1 MSRMDSTL
9 ASAAWLY
16 MGGAGRVPRC
26 LAQRTDVPA
35 LWCLLLAQAAVVPA
49 IAVAEE
55 GTQTPQLG
63 LRVNAQTALAN
74 WQQFCAYIDR
84 HPQFHRVP
92 ALGIYLAAV
101 AEFLQQCAAELGEP
115 LADLWLQGDL
125 DAVSGP
131 FDYVEQTRIEFWQW
145 RVDSSLEIVQDGA
158 DVDLHEITQVLDFED
173 LDEWVRSFGL
183 EHLDHPY
190 FRALAQL
197 DDFEEQGTRFE
208 EFREHKPQPLD
219 PWLGH
224 GYRAISHANKVG
236 MRAQDATD
244 EFWHVPPQW
253 DEIRRD
259 AESYT
264 RVWVRQAQQWG
275 LLQIEP
281 ALELL
286 FAPQFDE
293 VVDSAAGGRCVV
305 LQGGRYGVIDIEQRG
320 WRLPAEYGELRQEC
334 NGLLRLRQGERY
346 GYLDEFGSVLV
357 PPRYEQTHAF
367 GGPGRCDAPGLAWV
381 AEGGLWGLID
391 ASGQVLQPCCFSR
404 IEYRQEQENRGW
416 RVWQQDR
423 QGWVDAAGALVVA
436 CEWDEVDCF
445 TRHVHAI
452 EAEGI
457 YRVTRDGRQ
466 GLLPRE
472 GDWHVAC
479 RYMDIEP
486 LGVGPGAPPLP
497 TDPWRLSPS
506 PEEAD
511 VASYIASGSREQSRL
526 LIRVTDERGTGVIDE
541 AGRQIVPMAEQAIE
555 TLGNRNLQWL
565 AVCDEE
571 DRYHLWD
578 VLKREP
584 ALPGRYA
591 AVDVLPLAAQA
602 LLLTFDELQDERPYV
617 VQCWWAADR
626 PAIAGRFSD
635 LGDGEFFL
643 RGLMDSQR
651 KALVEAW
658 DKGETVDACELLDDG
673 SSRRVFIRPGAA
685 PIDAIGEW
693 QRRYGQ
699 GDLDAALALARTCRD
714 TAQAYAW
721 AQRACGAERPDATP
735 SSAAWIYLIE
745 LVLQGAGGA
754 AVLGKTRQWLERAM
768 LVDSNFDEGYQLL
781 LLQGR
786 LWLDPATGTPDAHKA
801 FAALE
806 RLRQL
811 SGRNQREHSEGLYL
825 LGRCW
830 RDGLGCAVDQA
841 KARDLWRA
849 VASDGHGPATQ
860 ALVELLVDEAEQHTD
875 ADAAGQLWQ
884 EALHHAQNYLEHFAD
899 DGVPALIGY
908 FQHFLGETLLRTEP
922 VEWEAAADHLHQAA
936 ATGHAEAMGLLAEV
950 VYRDPVSP
958 LRNLRQALNWAW
970 RYAAAQGLIASATSG
985 WKRWLF
991 ALFWLRR
998 RG

>member
-9 ASAAWLY
+9 ASAAWLH
-16 MGGAGRVPRC
+16 MGGAGRTPRC
-26 LAQRTDVPA
+26 LAQRGDVPA
-35 LWCLLLAQAAVVPA
+35 LWCLLLAQASVVPA

-101 AEFLQQCAAELGEP
+101 AEFLQQCAAELGEA

-158 DVDLHEITQVLDFED
+158 DVDLHDITQVLDFED

-183 EHLDHPY
+183 AHLDHPY
-190 FRALAQL
+190 FAALQQL
-197 DDFEEQGTRFE
+197 DDFEAQGTRFD
-208 EFREHKPQPLD
+208 EFREDEPAPPD

-224 GYRAISHANKVG
+224 GYRAISHAGKVG
-236 MRAQDATD
+236 MRAQDAAD
-244 EFWHVPPQW
+244 ERWQVQPQW

-259 AESYT
+259 ADSYV
-264 RVWVRQAQQWG
+264 RVWGRQAQHWG

-281 ALELL
+281 RVELL

-293 VVDSAAGGRCVV
+293 VVDSAASELCVV
-305 LQGGRYGVIDIEQRG
+305 LQGGRYGVIDIEQRD
-320 WRLPAEYGELRQEC
+320 WRLPARYDELRREC
-334 NGLLRLRQGERY
+334 GALLRVRQGERY
-346 GYLDEFGSVLV
+346 GYLDENGNVV
-357 PPRYEQTHAF
+357 VAPRYEQTHAF
-367 GGPGRCDAPGLAWV
+367 GGLGLFDAPDVAWV
-381 AEGGLWGLID
+381 AEDGLWGLID
-391 ASGQVLQPCCFSR
+391 ASGRSLQPCCFNR
-404 IEYRQEQENRGW
+404 VEHRQEQDNRGW
-416 RVWQQDR
+416 RVWQQGR

-466 GLLPRE
+466 GLLPSQ
-472 GDWHVAC
+472 GDWRVAC
-479 RYMDIEP
+479 RYRDIEP

-497 TDPWRLSPS
+497 ADSWRLSPA
-506 PEEAD
+506 PEEAN
-511 VASYIASGSREQSRL
+511 VAGYIASGSREQSRL

-541 AGRQIVPMAEQAIE
+541 AERQIVPMAEQAIE

-565 AVCDEE
+565 AVRDED
-571 DRYHLWD
+571 DRYRLWD

-591 AVDVLPLAAQA
+591 AVDVVPLAGQP
-602 LLLTFDELQDERPYV
+602 LLLTFEALQDDRPYV
-617 VQCWWAADR
+617 MQCWWTAER
-626 PAIAGRFSD
+626 PAIAGRFSG
-635 LGDGEFFL
+635 LGDREFFL

-651 KALVEAW
+651 RALVEAW
-658 DKGETVDACELLDDG
+658 DKGEAVDACELLEDG
-673 SSRRVFIRPGAA
+673 NTRRVFIRPGAA

-693 QRRYGQ
+693 QRRYSQ
-699 GDLDAALALARTCRD
+699 GDLDAALALARISRD
-714 TAQAYAW
+714 GAQAYAW
-721 AQRACGAERPDATP
+721 AQRACGFERLDATP
-735 SSAAWIYLIE
+735 SPAAWIYLIE
-745 LVLQGAGGA
+745 LVLQGAGDA
-754 AVLGKTRQWLERAM
+754 AALGKTRQWLERAM
-768 LVDSNFDEGYQLL
+768 ALDSDFNEGYQLL

-806 RLRQL
+806 RLRLL
-811 SGRNQREHSEGLYL
+811 SGRNQREHIEGLYL
-825 LGRCW
+825 LGQCW
-830 RDGLGCAVDQA
+830 RDGLGCAVDKAQ
-841 KARDLWRA
+841 ARDLWRA

-860 ALVELLVDEAEQHTD
+860 ALLELLVEEAEQHSEEE
-875 ADAAGQLWQ
+875 AAGRLWQ

-899 DGVPALIGY
+899 DGTPELVGY

-922 VEWEAAADHLHQAA
+922 VEWQSAADYLQQAA
-936 ATGHAEAMGLLAEV
+936 ETGHAEAMGLLAEV
-950 VYRDPVSP
+950 VYRDRASP

-970 RYAAAQGLIASATSG
+970 RYAAAQGVIASATSG

-991 ALFWLRR
+991 ALFWLRP